1 MHVKKLF
8 MFPTLIPIFF
18 SFEISGKS
26 LSLSV
31 DRKVFYGI
39 NNMGFELDL
48 GSIPWFVFSRLCKL
62 EQVT

>member
-8 MFPTLIPIFF
+8 MFPTLIPMFFF

-48 GSIPWFVFSRLCKL
+48 GSIP
-62 EQVT
+62 